1 MSTCKYTE
9 SVEKWGT
16 FEAEMPGK
24 HEGNPF
30 TDYAIQG
37 TFKGKEETKTVDGFY
52 DGDGIYRV
60 RFMPSFE
67 GVYIF
72 VIKGSFSVVVYT
84 GAFYV
89 SSAVVGIL

>member
-16 FEAEMPGK
+16 FEAEMPGR

-52 DGDGIYRV
+52 DGDGIYRIHLKS
-60 RFMPSFE
+60 RE
-67 GVYIF
+67 
-72 VIKGSFSVVVYT
+72 
-84 GAFYV
+84 AFPMRCIQAH
-89 SSAVVGIL
+89 SM

>member
-30 TDYAIQG
+30 TA
-37 TFKGKEETKTVDGFY
+37 V
-52 DGDGIYRV
+52 
-60 RFMPSFE
+60 S
-67 GVYIF
+67 
-72 VIKGSFSVVVYT
+72 YT
-84 GAFYV
+84 H
-89 SSAVVGIL
+89 LTLPTN

>member
-37 TFKGKEETKTVDGFY
+37 TFKGKEVFMMETES
-52 DGDGIYRV
+52 I
-60 RFMPSFE
+60 
-67 GVYIF
+67 
-72 VIKGSFSVVVYT
+72 
-84 GAFYV
+84 AYV
-89 SSAVVGIL
+89 SCHLLKAIIHLKSKEAFLMRCIQVHSM

>member
-60 RFMPSFE
+60 RFMPSLK
-67 GVYIF
+67 
-72 VIKGSFSVVVYT
+72 VIIYLRSKE
-84 GAFYV
+84 AFLMKCIQV
-89 SSAVVGIL
+89 HFM

>member
-16 FEAEMPGK
+16 FEAEMPGR

-37 TFKGKEETKTVDGFY
+37 TFKGKEET
-52 DGDGIYRV
+52 
-60 RFMPSFE
+60 
-67 GVYIF
+67 
-72 VIKGSFSVVVYT
+72 
-84 GAFYV
+84 
-89 SSAVVGIL
+89 